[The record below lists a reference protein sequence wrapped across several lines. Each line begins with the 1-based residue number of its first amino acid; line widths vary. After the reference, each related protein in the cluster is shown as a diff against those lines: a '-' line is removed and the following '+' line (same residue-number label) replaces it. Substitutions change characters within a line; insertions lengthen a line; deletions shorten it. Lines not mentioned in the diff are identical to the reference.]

1 MRLKFQEL
9 IHLLLT
15 SIMSLTSRHLLS
27 FLILISVSP
36 ILLGQTVDT
45 PIFEQSGTAVKKFQD
60 DIIAKALEIREKVC
74 AIDKAEI
81 DKQLLAPTP
90 EPIKLPPA
98 LTKELS
104 PEEIAEHAR
113 TFNLRV
119 GYCYKCMS
127 CDHWHIS
134 LAGGYAI
141 APNVIVTC
149 DHVLATKTKM
159 RDGFIVAV
167 DHAGNIACGT
177 AVLARNPTMDAAI
190 IKVSGTKFTPVPLN
204 ANVKQGSLSYCFS
217 YPLKQQ
223 GYFSTGVINRF
234 YWHNQYKD
242 QDKKT
247 IDGISYLRLNYSND
261 WAPGS
266 SGSPLFD
273 DSGNV
278 TGHVSTIS
286 SLSNGKNS
294 SPMITLHEGVPARA
308 VQTLVAALDKPEE
321 IVRIAKFAD
330 LNAKTP
336 VIADKIPKENP
347 EGDDKPVVEEKPD
360 LGDKPEVVEKPEVE
374 EKPEAGN

>member
-1 MRLKFQEL
+1 LNYIYKTQQL
-9 IHLLLT
+9 IMLFSRIYLAVILTPCLLA
-15 SIMSLTSRHLLS
+15 
-27 FLILISVSP
+27 
-36 ILLGQTVDT
+36 QTIDT
-45 PIFEQSGTAVKKFQD
+45 PIFEQSNASIKKIQNE
-60 DIIAKALEIREKVC
+60 IIERALVVREKVC
-74 AIDKAEI
+74 AIDKEEI

-90 EPIKLPPA
+90 EPIKLPPI

-113 TFNLRV
+113 AFNLRV
-119 GYCYKCMS
+119 GYCYKCIS
-127 CDHWHIS
+127 CENWHIN

-141 APNVIVTC
+141 APNIIVTC

-190 IKVSGTKFTPVPLN
+190 IKVSGTKFTPVPLS

-223 GYFSTGVINRF
+223 GYFSIGVINRF
-234 YWHNQYKD
+234 YWHNRYQN

-247 IDGISYLRLNYSND
+247 IDGISYLRMNYSND

-273 DSGNV
+273 NSGNV

-294 SPMITLHEGVPARA
+294 SPMITLHEGIPARA
-308 VQTLVAALDKPEE
+308 IQTLAAALDKPEE
-321 IVRIAKFAD
+321 IARVANFPI
-330 LNAKTP
+330 
-336 VIADKIPKENP
+336 IADKLAKENP
-347 EGDDKPVVEEKPD
+347 EDDDKPAAEEKPD
-360 LGDKPEVVEKPEVE
+360 LN
-374 EKPEAGN
+374 EKPEALE